1 MRHIALILAGAGLT
15 ACSTAPQPVMRSAD
29 KQAEYAKLIEGKVA
43 GPVTNCLPSYNAN
56 DMRVIDDN
64 TIVFR
69 QNASRVYVANMQGG
83 CPYLGRGGYAMV
95 TRQVGGS
102 GLCRGDIA
110 QVVDTGSGMSVASCV
125 FDGFTPFKK
134 P

>member
-1 MRHIALILAGAGLT
+1 MRNIALIAAGAGLA
-15 ACSTAPQPVMRSAD
+15 ACSTAPQPVVRTAD
-29 KQAEYAKLIEGKVA
+29 KQAEYVKLIEGKVA
-43 GPVTNCLPSYNAN
+43 GPTASCLSPFNSN

-64 TIVFR
+64 TVVFR
-69 QNASRVYVANMQGG
+69 QSASRVYVAHLQGG

-95 TRQVGGS
+95 TRQVGGN

-110 QVVDTGSGMSVASCV
+110 SVVDTGSGMSVGSCV
-125 FDGFTPFKK
+125 FSGFTPYTT

>member
-1 MRHIALILAGAGLT
+1 MRHIALILAGASLF

-29 KQAEYAKLIEGKVA
+29 KQAEYAKLIDGKVA
-43 GPVTNCLPSYNAN
+43 GQTANCLPPYNAG

-64 TIVFR
+64 TVVFR
-69 QNASRVYVANMQGG
+69 QSASRVYVANLQGG

-125 FDGFTPFKK
+125 FDGFTPYTK

>member
-1 MRHIALILAGAGLT
+1 MRHIALILAGASLF
-15 ACSTAPQPVMRSAD
+15 ACSTAPQPVVRSAE

-43 GPVTNCLPSYNAN
+43 GQVTNCLPAYNAD

-64 TIVFR
+64 TLVFR
-69 QNASRVYVANMQGG
+69 QSASRVYVANMPGG

-95 TRQVGGS
+95 TKQVGGM

-110 QVVDTGSGMSVASCV
+110 TVVDTSSGMTVSSCV
-125 FDGFTPFKK
+125 FDGFTPYTK

>member
-1 MRHIALILAGAGLT
+1 MRQIALILAGAGLT
-15 ACSTAPQPVMRSAD
+15 ACSTAPQPVLRSAD
-29 KQAEYAKLIEGKVA
+29 KQAEYTKLIDGKVA
-43 GPVTNCLPSYNAN
+43 GPVANCLPAFNAG

-69 QNASRVYVANMQGG
+69 QSANRVYVANLQGG

-110 QVVDTGSGMSVASCV
+110 QVVDTGSGMSVGSCV
-125 FDGFTPFKK
+125 FDGFTPYKT